1 MTVFD
6 IADATTPFFDAC
18 MFFLLFEAF
27 LVRRPLK
34 RSRCFLLGIPI
45 LTLGIAVSNH
55 FLMYQLA
62 NALVMIGVALLVA
75 RLFYQGSIGKMILS
89 VILGAAL
96 MSATEVI
103 VMYML
108 TIALDISVQDAIDIP
123 AYRFVGIVLS
133 KLSGL
138 AVCYILRLT
147 CREKPFEL
155 SRSFWIQFFLFFL
168 NVTMI
173 FLLLFKMSYELH
185 NPYYDTVAVVCT
197 LGLVVNTFSALYLY
211 ERLAKQNETIQA
223 EQQYR
228 QHLKEQLKHL
238 DDIVAK
244 QEALRRF
251 KHDMG
256 NQLVALETY
265 FEQDDRSEGR
275 AHIQALM
282 QWFDE
287 ARPTVYTGNTAL
299 DAILS
304 TKKTLAERQGIRFST
319 MLQIEKDL
327 PIAPEDVCVIFGNAL
342 DNAIEA
348 CGKVKTAD
356 KHIDVVMIQ
365 QEDEVFCKIT
375 NTTVA
380 PIQSTL
386 KTTKADKE
394 NHGFG
399 LLNIKRALEKYD
411 SEPIIETTDC
421 QFTLLFTLFL
431 NE

>member
-6 IADATTPFFDAC
+6 LADATTPFFDAC

-34 RSRCFLLGIPI
+34 RSRCFLIGIPL
-45 LTLGIAVSNH
+45 LTLGIAVSNY
-55 FLMYQLA
+55 FLMYQLG

-75 RLFYQGSIGKMILS
+75 RLFYQGSIGKLILS
-89 VILGAAL
+89 VIMGTVL
-96 MSATEVI
+96 MSATEII
-103 VMYML
+103 VMYFITM
-108 TIALDISVQDAIDIP
+108 ALNVSVQDVIDIP

-147 CREKPFEL
+147 WREKPFEL

-185 NPYYDTVAVVCT
+185 NPYYDTVAVFCT
-197 LGLVVNTFSALYLY
+197 LGLLVNTFSALYLY
-211 ERLAKQNETIQA
+211 ERLAKQNEMIRA

-244 QEALRRF
+244 QEELRRF
-251 KHDMG
+251 KHDMS

-319 MLQIEKDL
+319 LLQIEKDL
-327 PIAPEDVCVIFGNAL
+327 PIAPVDICVIFGNAL

-356 KHIDVVMIQ
+356 KYIDVVMIQ

-375 NTTVA
+375 NTTFA
-380 PIQSTL
+380 PTQGAL

-399 LLNIKRALEKYD
+399 LMNLKRVLEKYD

>member
-6 IADATTPFFDAC
+6 LADATTPFFDAC

-34 RSRCFLLGIPI
+34 RSRCFLIGIPL
-45 LTLGIAVSNH
+45 LTLGIAVSNY
-55 FLMYQLA
+55 FLMYQLG

-75 RLFYQGSIGKMILS
+75 RLFYQGSIGKLILS
-89 VILGAAL
+89 VIMGTVL
-96 MSATEVI
+96 MSATEII
-103 VMYML
+103 VMYFITM
-108 TIALDISVQDAIDIP
+108 ALNVSVQDVIDIP

-147 CREKPFEL
+147 WREKPFEL

-185 NPYYDTVAVVCT
+185 NPYYDTVAVFCT
-197 LGLVVNTFSALYLY
+197 LGLLVNTFSALYLY

-244 QEALRRF
+244 QEELRRF
-251 KHDMG
+251 KHDMS

-319 MLQIEKDL
+319 LLQIEKDL
-327 PIAPEDVCVIFGNAL
+327 PIAPVDICVIFGNAL

-356 KHIDVVMIQ
+356 KYIDVVMIQ

-375 NTTVA
+375 NTTFA
-380 PIQSTL
+380 PTQGAL

-399 LLNIKRALEKYD
+399 LMNLKRVLEKYD

>member
-6 IADATTPFFDAC
+6 LADATTPFFDAC

-34 RSRCFLLGIPI
+34 RSRCFLIGIPL
-45 LTLGIAVSNH
+45 LTLGIAVSNY
-55 FLMYQLA
+55 FLMYQLG

-75 RLFYQGSIGKMILS
+75 RLFYQGSIGKLILS
-89 VILGAAL
+89 VIMGTVL
-96 MSATEVI
+96 MSATEII
-103 VMYML
+103 VMYFITM
-108 TIALDISVQDAIDIP
+108 ALNVSVQDVIDIP

-147 CREKPFEL
+147 WREKPFEL

-185 NPYYDTVAVVCT
+185 NPYYDTVAVFCT
-197 LGLVVNTFSALYLY
+197 LGLLVNTFSALYLY

-244 QEALRRF
+244 QEELRRF
-251 KHDMG
+251 KHDMS

-319 MLQIEKDL
+319 LLQIEKDL
-327 PIAPEDVCVIFGNAL
+327 PIAPVDICVIFGNAL

-375 NTTVA
+375 NTTFA
-380 PIQSTL
+380 PTQGTL

-399 LLNIKRALEKYD
+399 LMNLKRVLEKYD
-411 SEPIIETTDC
+411 SEPIIETTNC

>member
-6 IADATTPFFDAC
+6 LADATTPFFDAC

-34 RSRCFLLGIPI
+34 RSRCFLIGIPL

-55 FLMYQLA
+55 FLMYQLG

-75 RLFYQGSIGKMILS
+75 RLFYQGSIGKLILS
-89 VILGAAL
+89 VIMGTVL
-96 MSATEVI
+96 MSATEII
-103 VMYML
+103 VMYFITM
-108 TIALDISVQDAIDIP
+108 ALNVSVQDVIDIP

-147 CREKPFEL
+147 WREKPFEL

-185 NPYYDTVAVVCT
+185 NPYYDTVAVFCT
-197 LGLVVNTFSALYLY
+197 LGLLVNTFSALYLY

-244 QEALRRF
+244 QEELRRF
-251 KHDMG
+251 KHDMS
-256 NQLVALETY
+256 NQLVALESY
-265 FEQDDRSEGR
+265 FEQDNRSEGR

-319 MLQIEKDL
+319 LLQIEKDL
-327 PIAPEDVCVIFGNAL
+327 PIAPVDICVIFGNAL

-356 KHIDVVMIQ
+356 KYIDVVMIQ

-375 NTTVA
+375 NTTFA
-380 PIQSTL
+380 PTQGAL

-399 LLNIKRALEKYD
+399 LMNLKRVLEKYD

>member
-6 IADATTPFFDAC
+6 LADATTPFFDAC

-34 RSRCFLLGIPI
+34 RSRCFLIGIPL
-45 LTLGIAVSNH
+45 LTLGIAVSNY
-55 FLMYQLA
+55 FLMYQLG

-75 RLFYQGSIGKMILS
+75 RLFYQGSIGKLILS
-89 VILGAAL
+89 VIMGTVL
-96 MSATEVI
+96 MSATEII
-103 VMYML
+103 VMYFITM
-108 TIALDISVQDAIDIP
+108 ALNVSVQDVIDIP

-147 CREKPFEL
+147 WHEKPFEL

-185 NPYYDTVAVVCT
+185 NPYYDTVAVFCT
-197 LGLVVNTFSALYLY
+197 LGLLVNTFSALYLY

-244 QEALRRF
+244 QEELRRF
-251 KHDMG
+251 KHDMS

-304 TKKTLAERQGIRFST
+304 TKKTLAERQGVRFST
-319 MLQIEKDL
+319 LLQIEKDL
-327 PIAPEDVCVIFGNAL
+327 PIAPVDICVIFGNAL

-348 CGKVKTAD
+348 CSKVKTAD

-375 NTTVA
+375 NTTFA
-380 PIQSTL
+380 PTQGTL

-399 LLNIKRALEKYD
+399 LMNLKRVLEKYD
-411 SEPIIETTDC
+411 SEPIIETTNC

>member
-6 IADATTPFFDAC
+6 LADATTPFFDAC

-34 RSRCFLLGIPI
+34 RSRCFLIGIPL
-45 LTLGIAVSNH
+45 LTLGIAVSNY
-55 FLMYQLA
+55 FLMYQLG

-75 RLFYQGSIGKMILS
+75 RLFYQGSIGKLILS
-89 VILGAAL
+89 VIMGTVL
-96 MSATEVI
+96 MSATEII
-103 VMYML
+103 VMYFITM
-108 TIALDISVQDAIDIP
+108 ALNVSVQDVIDIP

-138 AVCYILRLT
+138 AVCYILRLSW
-147 CREKPFEL
+147 REKPFEL

-185 NPYYDTVAVVCT
+185 NPYYDTVAVFCT
-197 LGLVVNTFSALYLY
+197 LGLLVNTFSALYLY

-244 QEALRRF
+244 QEELRRF
-251 KHDMG
+251 KHDMS
-256 NQLVALETY
+256 NQLVALESY
-265 FEQDDRSEGR
+265 FEQDNRSEGR

-319 MLQIEKDL
+319 LLQIEKDL
-327 PIAPEDVCVIFGNAL
+327 PIAPVDICVIFGNAL

-356 KHIDVVMIQ
+356 KYIDVVMIQ

-375 NTTVA
+375 NTTFA
-380 PIQSTL
+380 PTQGAL

-399 LLNIKRALEKYD
+399 LMNLKRVLEKYD

>member
-133 KLSGL
+133 KLLGL

-147 CREKPFEL
+147 WREKPFEL
-155 SRSFWIQFFLFFL
+155 SRPFWIQFCFFFL

-185 NPYYDTVAVVCT
+185 NPYYDTVAVACT

-211 ERLAKQNETIQA
+211 ERLAKQNETIRA

-244 QEALRRF
+244 QEELRRF

>member
-6 IADATTPFFDAC
+6 LADATTPFFDAC

-34 RSRCFLLGIPI
+34 RSRWFLVGIPL
-45 LTLGIAVSNH
+45 LTLGIAVSNRL
-55 FLMYQLA
+55 LMYQLG
-62 NALVMIGVALLVA
+62 NALVMIGVALIVA
-75 RLFYQGSIGKMILS
+75 HLFYQGSIGKLATVATIGTLMIGLAEI
-89 VILGAAL
+89 V
-96 MSATEVI
+96 
-103 VMYML
+103 VMYMITL
-108 TIALDISVQDAIDIP
+108 ALDVSVQDAIDIP

-133 KLSGL
+133 KVSGL
-138 AVCYILRLT
+138 VICYILRLT
-147 CREKPFEL
+147 WREKPFEL
-155 SRSFWIQFFLFFL
+155 SRSFWIQFFVFFL

-185 NPYYDTVAVVCT
+185 NPYYDTVAVFCT
-197 LGLVVNTFSALYLY
+197 LGLLVNTFSALYLY

-223 EQQYR
+223 ELQYR

-244 QEALRRF
+244 QEELRRF

-319 MLQIEKDL
+319 LLQIEKDL
-327 PIAPEDVCVIFGNAL
+327 PIAPVDICVIFGNAL

-348 CGKVKTAD
+348 CSKVKTAD
-356 KHIDVVMIQ
+356 KYIDVVMIQ

-375 NTTVA
+375 NTTFV
-380 PIQSTL
+380 PIQGVL
-386 KTTKADKE
+386 KTSKADKE

-399 LLNIKRALEKYD
+399 LMNLKRVLEKYD
-411 SEPIIETTDC
+411 SEPIIETTDH

>member
-6 IADATTPFFDAC
+6 LADATTPFFDAC

-34 RSRCFLLGIPI
+34 RSRCFLIGIPL

-55 FLMYQLA
+55 FLMYQLG

-75 RLFYQGSIGKMILS
+75 RLFYQGSIGKLILS
-89 VILGAAL
+89 VIMGTVL
-96 MSATEVI
+96 MSATEII
-103 VMYML
+103 VMYFITM
-108 TIALDISVQDAIDIP
+108 ALNVSVQDVIDIP

-138 AVCYILRLT
+138 AVCYILRLSW
-147 CREKPFEL
+147 REKPFEL

-185 NPYYDTVAVVCT
+185 NPYYDTVAVFCT
-197 LGLVVNTFSALYLY
+197 LGLLVNTFSALYLY
-211 ERLAKQNETIQA
+211 ERLAKQNEMIRA

-244 QEALRRF
+244 QEELRRF
-251 KHDMG
+251 KHDMS
-256 NQLVALETY
+256 NQLVALESY

-304 TKKTLAERQGIRFST
+304 TKKTLAERQGVRFST
-319 MLQIEKDL
+319 LLQIEKDL
-327 PIAPEDVCVIFGNAL
+327 PIAPVDICVIFGNAL

-356 KHIDVVMIQ
+356 KYIDVVMIQ

-375 NTTVA
+375 NTTFA
-380 PIQSTL
+380 PTQGAL

-399 LLNIKRALEKYD
+399 LMNLKRVLEKYD

>member
-6 IADATTPFFDAC
+6 LADATTPFFDAC

-34 RSRCFLLGIPI
+34 RSRCFLIGIPL

-55 FLMYQLA
+55 FLMYQLG
-62 NALVMIGVALLVA
+62 NALVMIGAAVIVA
-75 RLFYQGSIGKMILS
+75 RLFYQGSIGNLVTVATIGA
-89 VILGAAL
+89 VIIGIVETVVLYFITLAL
-96 MSATEVI
+96 NV
-103 VMYML
+103 
-108 TIALDISVQDAIDIP
+108 SVQEVIDIP

-138 AVCYILRLT
+138 AVCYILRLSW
-147 CREKPFEL
+147 REKPFEL

-185 NPYYDTVAVVCT
+185 NPYYDTVAVFCT
-197 LGLVVNTFSALYLY
+197 LGLLVNTFSALYLY

-244 QEALRRF
+244 QEELRRF
-251 KHDMG
+251 KHDMS
-256 NQLVALETY
+256 NQLVALESY
-265 FEQDDRSEGR
+265 FEQDNRSEGR

-319 MLQIEKDL
+319 LLQIEKDL
-327 PIAPEDVCVIFGNAL
+327 PIAPVDICVIFGNAL

-356 KHIDVVMIQ
+356 KYIDVVMIQ

-375 NTTVA
+375 NTTFA
-380 PIQSTL
+380 PTQGAL

-399 LLNIKRALEKYD
+399 LMNLKRVLEKYD

>member
-6 IADATTPFFDAC
+6 LADATTPFFDAC

-34 RSRCFLLGIPI
+34 RSCCFLIGIPL

-55 FLMYQLA
+55 FLMYQLG

-75 RLFYQGSIGKMILS
+75 RLFYQGSIGKLILS
-89 VILGAAL
+89 VIMGTVL
-96 MSATEVI
+96 MSATEII
-103 VMYML
+103 VMYFITM
-108 TIALDISVQDAIDIP
+108 ALNVSVQDVIDIP

-147 CREKPFEL
+147 WREKPFEL

-185 NPYYDTVAVVCT
+185 NPYYDTVAVFCT
-197 LGLVVNTFSALYLY
+197 LGLLVNTFSALYLY
-211 ERLAKQNETIQA
+211 ERLAKQNEMIRA

-238 DDIVAK
+238 DDIVVK
-244 QEALRRF
+244 QEELRRF
-251 KHDMG
+251 KHDMS

-319 MLQIEKDL
+319 LLQIEKDL
-327 PIAPEDVCVIFGNAL
+327 PVAPVDICVIFGNAL

-365 QEDEVFCKIT
+365 QKDEVFCKIT
-375 NTTVA
+375 NTTFA
-380 PIQSTL
+380 PTQGAL

-399 LLNIKRALEKYD
+399 LMNLKRVLEKYD
-411 SEPIIETTDC
+411 SEPIIETTNC

>member
-6 IADATTPFFDAC
+6 LADATTPFFDAC

-34 RSRCFLLGIPI
+34 RSRCFLIGIPL
-45 LTLGIAVSNH
+45 LTLGIAVSNY
-55 FLMYQLA
+55 FLMYQLG

-75 RLFYQGSIGKMILS
+75 RLFYQGSIGKLILS
-89 VILGAAL
+89 VIMGTVL
-96 MSATEVI
+96 MSATEII
-103 VMYML
+103 VMYFITM
-108 TIALDISVQDAIDIP
+108 ALNVSVQDVIDIP

-147 CREKPFEL
+147 WREKPFEL

-185 NPYYDTVAVVCT
+185 NPYYDTVAVFCT
-197 LGLVVNTFSALYLY
+197 LGLLVNTFSALYLY

-244 QEALRRF
+244 QEELRRF
-251 KHDMG
+251 KHDMS
-256 NQLVALETY
+256 NQLVALESY
-265 FEQDDRSEGR
+265 FEQDNRSEGR

-319 MLQIEKDL
+319 LLQIEKDL
-327 PIAPEDVCVIFGNAL
+327 PIAPVDICVIFGNAL

-356 KHIDVVMIQ
+356 KYIDVVMIQ

-375 NTTVA
+375 NTTFA
-380 PIQSTL
+380 PTQGAL

-399 LLNIKRALEKYD
+399 LMNLKRVLEKYD

>member
-6 IADATTPFFDAC
+6 LADATTPFFDAC

-34 RSRCFLLGIPI
+34 RSRCFLIGIPL

-55 FLMYQLA
+55 FLMYQLG

-75 RLFYQGSIGKMILS
+75 RLFYQGSIGKLILS
-89 VILGAAL
+89 VIMGTVL
-96 MSATEVI
+96 MSATEII
-103 VMYML
+103 VMYFITM
-108 TIALDISVQDAIDIP
+108 ALNVSVQDVIDVP

-147 CREKPFEL
+147 WREKPFEL

-185 NPYYDTVAVVCT
+185 NPYYDTVAVFCT
-197 LGLVVNTFSALYLY
+197 LGLLVNTFSALYLY

-244 QEALRRF
+244 QEELRRF

-265 FEQDDRSEGR
+265 FEKDDCSEGR

-319 MLQIEKDL
+319 LLQIEKDL
-327 PIAPEDVCVIFGNAL
+327 PVAPVDICVIFGNAL

-375 NTTVA
+375 NTTFA
-380 PIQSTL
+380 PTQGAL

-399 LLNIKRALEKYD
+399 LMNLKRVLEKYD
-411 SEPIIETTDC
+411 SEPIIETTNC

>member
-6 IADATTPFFDAC
+6 LADATTPFFDAC

-34 RSRCFLLGIPI
+34 RSRCFLIGIPL
-45 LTLGIAVSNH
+45 LTLGIAVSNY
-55 FLMYQLA
+55 FLMYQLG

-75 RLFYQGSIGKMILS
+75 RLFYQGSIGKLILS
-89 VILGAAL
+89 VIMGTVL
-96 MSATEVI
+96 MSATEII
-103 VMYML
+103 VMYFITM
-108 TIALDISVQDAIDIP
+108 ALNVSVQDVIDIP

-147 CREKPFEL
+147 WREKPFEL

-185 NPYYDTVAVVCT
+185 NPYYDTVAVFCT
-197 LGLVVNTFSALYLY
+197 LGLLVNTFSALYLY

-244 QEALRRF
+244 QEELRRF
-251 KHDMG
+251 KHDMS
-256 NQLVALETY
+256 NQLVALESY

-319 MLQIEKDL
+319 LLQIEKDL
-327 PIAPEDVCVIFGNAL
+327 PIAPVDICVIFGNAL

-356 KHIDVVMIQ
+356 KYIDVVMIQ

-375 NTTVA
+375 NTTFA
-380 PIQSTL
+380 PTQGAL

-399 LLNIKRALEKYD
+399 LMNLKRVLEKYD

>member
-6 IADATTPFFDAC
+6 LADATTPFFDAC

-34 RSRCFLLGIPI
+34 RSRCFLIGIPL
-45 LTLGIAVSNH
+45 LTLGIAVSNY
-55 FLMYQLA
+55 FLMYQLG

-75 RLFYQGSIGKMILS
+75 RLFYQGSIGKLILS
-89 VILGAAL
+89 VIMGTVL
-96 MSATEVI
+96 MSATESI
-103 VMYML
+103 VMYFITM
-108 TIALDISVQDAIDIP
+108 ALNVSVQDVIDIP

-147 CREKPFEL
+147 WREKPFEL

-185 NPYYDTVAVVCT
+185 NPYYDTVAVFCT
-197 LGLVVNTFSALYLY
+197 LGLLVNTFSALYLY

-244 QEALRRF
+244 QEELRRF
-251 KHDMG
+251 KHDMS

-319 MLQIEKDL
+319 LLQIEKDL
-327 PIAPEDVCVIFGNAL
+327 PIAPVDICVIFGNAL

-356 KHIDVVMIQ
+356 KYIDVVMIQ

-375 NTTVA
+375 NTTFA
-380 PIQSTL
+380 PTQGTL

-399 LLNIKRALEKYD
+399 LMNLKRVLEKYD
-411 SEPIIETTDC
+411 SEPIIETTNC